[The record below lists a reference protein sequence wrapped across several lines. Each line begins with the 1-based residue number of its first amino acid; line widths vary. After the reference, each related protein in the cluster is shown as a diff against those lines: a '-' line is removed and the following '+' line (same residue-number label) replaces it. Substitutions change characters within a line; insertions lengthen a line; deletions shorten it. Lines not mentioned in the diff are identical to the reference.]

1 MRRLPLLC
9 VFALG
14 PVLALPAVAADGLSL
29 TPLDAAGAPADAV
42 VDGNPLRLRAV
53 LDKAVPRALPVTF
66 RLDDDRAVGSCTV
79 PRAARACTTAPLSTL
94 DWFWSGAGQAQPQR
108 SLSAEAGGARATA
121 ALAVAPR
128 PVVLVHGF
136 MSDHITWAPY
146 TAADGFL
153 ARAGLRGWAVGD
165 GQSEGSLD
173 TGALSR
179 LRSATKTLP
188 ENAAA
193 LQRYIAGVKRRT
205 GAQFVDLVA
214 HSMGGLVSRY
224 YVARLMGERDVAQ
237 LVMLGS
243 PHGGSDCAGLATT
256 LGVLGPA
263 ALELRPAFVRDIFN
277 RGIKRRQGVPF
288 HLLAGDPIADGFRA
302 PCSDVP
308 SDSVV
313 SVSSASAI
321 PGGVTRLPVLH
332 TDMTGSAE
340 VFHRMVLPLL
350 RAGAAPRAGE
360 ADPAPA
366 ENETP
371 AAGPAAQFAQVV
383 SGRVEA
389 GSRVE
394 VDVQLDDVAV
404 AAFALF
410 DPSRELEITVRGA
423 SGRVIALTA
432 REHGLVKV
440 DDPSSLLTLGY
451 GFANPRP
458 GPWRVTLF
466 APRQA
471 TDYAI
476 SARVA
481 GGAVLRAEASPPS
494 AARGQVVQLAAEL
507 QHPARAPQDVSMY
520 ALVRQAD
527 GSTLTLEM
535 QGEGARRSVAWRPTQ
550 LGLHG
555 VDIVARARAGGL
567 PLQRHAFLAVE
578 VRP

>member
-1 MRRLPLLC
+1 MGRLPLLC

-14 PVLALPAVAADGLSL
+14 PALALPALAAGSLSL
-29 TPLDAAGAPADAV
+29 TPLGADGAPAVAV
-42 VDGNPLRLRAV
+42 VDGNPLRLRAA
-53 LDKAVPRALPVTF
+53 LDQPAPRTLSVTF
-66 RLDDDRAVGSCTV
+66 GLDDGRTLATCTV
-79 PRAARACTTAPLSTL
+79 PRAARGCTTAPLSTL
-94 DWFWSGAGQAQPQR
+94 DWFWSGAGDAQPQR
-108 SLSAEAGGARATA
+108 RLWAEAGGERAA
-121 ALAVAPR
+121 ASLAVTPR

-136 MSDHITWAPY
+136 MSDHGTWAAY

-153 ARAGLRGWAVGD
+153 SRAGLHGWAVGD
-165 GQSEGSLD
+165 GQAEGSLD

-205 GAQFVDLVA
+205 GAQLVDVVA
-214 HSMGGLVSRY
+214 HSMGGLVARY
-224 YVARLMGERDVAQ
+224 YVARLMGGRDVAQ

-243 PHGGSDCAGLATT
+243 PHGGSDCSALATT

-263 ALELRPAFVRDIFN
+263 ALELRPSYVRDIFN
-277 RGIKRRQGVPF
+277 RGITRRHGVPF
-288 HLLAGDPIADGFRA
+288 HLLAGDAIAEGFRA

-313 SVSSASAI
+313 SVASASAI
-321 PGGVTRLPVLH
+321 PGDVMRLPVLH
-332 TDMTGSAE
+332 TDMTASAE
-340 VFHRMVLPLL
+340 VFHRRVLPLL
-350 RAGAAPRAGE
+350 RRGATQAADDAE
-360 ADPAPA
+360 AFMGDDA
-366 ENETP
+366 
-371 AAGPAAQFAQVV
+371 PAAQFAQVA
-383 SGRVEA
+383 SGHVEA

-394 VDVQLDDVAV
+394 VEVQLDDVAV

-423 SGRVIALTA
+423 SGRTIALTA

-440 DDPSSLLTLGY
+440 DDPASLLTLGY

-471 TDYAI
+471 TDYAL

-481 GGAVLRAEASPPS
+481 GGAVLRAEASPAS
-494 AARGQVVQLAAEL
+494 AARGQAVQLGAEL
-507 QHPARAPQDVSMY
+507 RHPAHTLQAVAMY
-520 ALVRQAD
+520 ALVRQPD

-535 QGEGARRSVAWRPTQ
+535 QGEGERRGVAWRATQ
-550 LGLHG
+550 PGLHG
-555 VDIVARARAGGL
+555 VDIVARARAGDL
-567 PLQRHAFLAVE
+567 PLERHAFLAVE